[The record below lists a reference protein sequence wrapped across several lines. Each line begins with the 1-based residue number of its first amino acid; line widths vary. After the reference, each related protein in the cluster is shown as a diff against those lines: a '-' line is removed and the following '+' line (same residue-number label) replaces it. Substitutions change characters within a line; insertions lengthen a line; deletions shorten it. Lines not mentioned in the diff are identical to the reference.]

1 MMPCS
6 RNNESSRCH
15 GRGRE
20 FESRR
25 LRHSFQTTCAD
36 FGETIEDPK
45 GHVFAPFLV
54 SLFALADL
62 PLLLRDNVI

>member
-1 MMPCS
+1 MVH
-6 RNNESSRCH
+6 CH

-25 LRHSFQTTCAD
+25 PRHSFQSTCAD

-45 GHVFAPFLV
+45 GHVFVPFYV
-54 SLFALADL
+54 SLFTRHLLAVSISS
-62 PLLLRDNVI
+62 RCNGA